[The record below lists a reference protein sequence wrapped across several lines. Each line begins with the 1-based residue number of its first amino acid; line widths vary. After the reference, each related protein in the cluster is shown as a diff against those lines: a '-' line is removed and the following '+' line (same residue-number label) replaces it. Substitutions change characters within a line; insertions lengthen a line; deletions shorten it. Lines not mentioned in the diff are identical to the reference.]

1 MEIAHG
7 LMITAV
13 LFIVNK
19 TFLSINRDFLFKMVL
34 DVIYR
39 LAKTMLL
46 VIYIVV
52 ISFMIIKDINVKIKI
67 SIIVKENNVQIIKL
81 EKLVQIIVKSM
92 NCNVLIFKKL
102 TVNYYRK
109 LIVIIKIASLK
120 IKPANNYN
128 VVTF

>member
-13 LFIVNK
+13 LCIVNK

-34 DVIYR
+34 DVISR

-67 SIIVKENNVQIIKL
+67 SIIVRENNVQIIRL
-81 EKLVQIIVKSM
+81 VKLVQIIVKSM
-92 NCNVLIFKKL
+92 NCNVLIFRKL
-102 TVNYYRK
+102 IVNYYRK